1 MWPAT
6 CSDCELLWYVGNCC
20 FYLCL
25 FWWDACT
32 DDCERTYLWWYM
44 ILVWDLVC
52 ILCIFPSV
60 WWVADHADRSYTN
73 TFLFK
78 PWPLDH
84 NSSTE
89 EICMKSV
96 WLQVVVRT
104 DEISL
109 NSAISACGAVWW
121 QSLQLLW
128 PGQELRQIE
137 WPHLKLQKI
146 QESSKRLFIL
156 PSHWFAAG
164 VCQMYFQW
172 QTPWTLYHFI
182 IISDG
187 PRWDM
192 PQLELRRDVRSFAMP
207 KSMPW
212 ATSVQLLLTME
223 KAQWTPKKMAGFPS
237 VFWSDN
243 GEIGGVGPGNCQQ
256 ISADHGWE

>member
-1 MWPAT
+1 
-6 CSDCELLWYVGNCC
+6 
-20 FYLCL
+20 
-25 FWWDACT
+25 
-32 DDCERTYLWWYM
+32 M
-44 ILVWDLVC
+44 ILVC

-60 WWVADHADRSYTN
+60 WWVADHADRSYT
-73 TFLFK
+73 FLFK

-89 EICMKSV
+89 EICMAPGGCSNWWDKSE
-96 WLQVVVRT
+96 LCNQCLRCCVVAVPSIVVTGTRT
-104 DEISL
+104 ETDWMATFETAE
-109 NSAISACGAVWW
+109 NSRIFKET
-121 QSLQLLW
+121 L
-128 PGQELRQIE
+128 
-137 WPHLKLQKI
+137 H
-146 QESSKRLFIL
+146 SSKSL
-156 PSHWFAAG
+156 
-164 VCQMYFQW
+164 VCRRCMSDVCSM
-172 QTPWTLYHFI
+172 TNSMNFI

-192 PQLELRRDVRSFAMP
+192 PQLDLRRDVRSFAMP

-223 KAQWTPKKMAGFPS
+223 KAQRTPKKMAGFPS